1 MRNARQEL
9 QTGNLGQA
17 IIGSTRALRKSRH
30 SSTRTARADGHRVSM
45 ARGRHALCG
54 DFLAMLIGTTAALR
68 RVPSGR
74 EQGEGR
80 AMRYYIVIP
89 LLLAPLAGACTPD
102 SMAASDPNE
111 NAPTSTTGSS
121 SQLPVKQIEQIL
133 GAQGE
138 VTGGVLDITIE
149 RTDIDDAHGPLGVT
163 FTPAF
168 ELHGELG
175 FQPLGKNQ
183 ALLNADMAVL
193 EPETNPFIAALL
205 QHGLV
210 VQAFHQHLPML
221 RQVWFVH
228 FRGIGDPIAL
238 ARAARAALDVT
249 HTRLPQPPPQR
260 PSTPLDA
267 QRLARI
273 LHGQAT
279 VGNDGVVTVTV
290 LRTDR
295 ILLAGVRVAPQCGI
309 STTIQ
314 FKPTRRDDDAS
325 AANESRKANAQV
337 CPDFSMTA
345 EEVVPVIKRM
355 QIEHRWFQG
364 SVRNDETNEQ
374 PQLFWDAMVKEGDAY
389 QLAQEIRSALD
400 LTHSK

>member
-1 MRNARQEL
+1 
-9 QTGNLGQA
+9 
-17 IIGSTRALRKSRH
+17 
-30 SSTRTARADGHRVSM
+30 
-45 ARGRHALCG
+45 
-54 DFLAMLIGTTAALR
+54 
-68 RVPSGR
+68 
-74 EQGEGR
+74 
-80 AMRYYIVIP
+80 MRYYTVIP

-102 SMAASDPNE
+102 SMAAPEPNE
-111 NAPTSTTGSS
+111 STLTGAVGSS

-133 GAQGE
+133 GAQGD
-138 VTGGVLDITIE
+138 VHGGVLDITIE
-149 RTDIDDAHGPLGVT
+149 RTDIGEVRGPLGVT

-168 ELHGELG
+168 EVQGELG
-175 FQPLGKNQ
+175 FQPLGRNQ

-193 EPETNPFIAALL
+193 EQETNPFIAALL

-210 VQAFHQHLPML
+210 FQAFHQHLPML
-221 RQVWFVH
+221 PQVWFVH

-249 HTRLPQPPPQR
+249 HARLPQLPPPR
-260 PSTPLDA
+260 PTTPLDA

-295 ILLAGVRVAPQCGI
+295 ILLDGVRVAPQCGI

-314 FKPTRRDDDAS
+314 FKPSRKDDDARTGS
-325 AANESRKANAQV
+325 KANAQV

-345 EEVVPVIKRM
+345 AEVVPVVKRM
-355 QIEHRWFQG
+355 QLDQHWFQG
-364 SVRNDETNEQ
+364 SLRNDETNEQ
-374 PQLFWDAMVKEGDAY
+374 PQLFWDAMIKEGDAY
-389 QLAQEIRSALD
+389 QLAEEIRSGLD

>member
-1 MRNARQEL
+1 
-9 QTGNLGQA
+9 
-17 IIGSTRALRKSRH
+17 
-30 SSTRTARADGHRVSM
+30 
-45 ARGRHALCG
+45 
-54 DFLAMLIGTTAALR
+54 
-68 RVPSGR
+68 
-74 EQGEGR
+74 
-80 AMRYYIVIP
+80 MRYDTVIP
-89 LLLAPLAGACTPD
+89 LLLAPLAAACAPE
-102 SMAASDPNE
+102 SMAAPEPNE
-111 NAPTSTTGSS
+111 TTPAAGSS
-121 SQLPVKQIEQIL
+121 SQLPVQRIEQII
-133 GAQGE
+133 GAQGD
-138 VTGGVLDITIE
+138 VHSGVLDIAIE
-149 RTDIDDAHGPLGVT
+149 RTDIGDVRGPLGVT

-168 ELHGELG
+168 EIRGELG

-183 ALLNADMAVL
+183 ALLNADIAVL
-193 EPETNPFIAALL
+193 EPETNPFIAAVL

-210 VQAFHQHLPML
+210 VQAFHQHVPMQP
-221 RQVWFVH
+221 QVWFVH

-249 HTRLPQPPPQR
+249 HAPLPQRPPQH

-295 ILLAGVRVAPQCGI
+295 ILLDGVRVAPQCGI

-314 FKPTRRDDDAS
+314 FKPSRKDDDARS
-325 AANESRKANAQV
+325 GGKANAQV

-345 EEVVPVIKRM
+345 AEVVPVIKRM
-355 QIEHRWFQG
+355 QIDHHWFQG
-364 SVRNDETNEQ
+364 SLRNDETNEQ

-389 QLAQEIRSALD
+389 QLAQEIRSGLD